1 MLLIRKLHKWF
12 GLVLG
17 LQFLIWSLSGAVMAL
32 LDHHK
37 VSGEH
42 AILPVAQLTSG
53 PVPAPLAAVQAAI
66 GAPIVGLEL
75 KPLLDRWVYQAKTAD
90 GVVLLDAGA
99 ARPFEVDAAMARALA
114 TARYAG
120 TAPIESVS
128 FVEASTHETRDMARP
143 VWRIGFADADHTAL
157 FVSRATG
164 EVLGAKTDTWRLWDI
179 AWMLHIMNYGD
190 RQSFNHPL
198 IVTVATGV
206 AWLALSGLILL
217 FRSFRGSDI
226 AWITGPSARLGR
238 RWKARERSQRPGF
251 PPALEL
257 DRRHHQPAQDPSLPS
272 QNERVQS

>member
-1 MLLIRKLHKWF
+1 MVLIRTLHKWF

-17 LQFLIWSLSGAVMAL
+17 LQFVIWALSGAVMAL

-42 AILPVAQLTSG
+42 ALLPVAQSTFG
-53 PVPAPLAAVQAAI
+53 PAPAPLAAVEATV
-66 GAPIVGLEL
+66 GAPIIRLEL
-75 KPLLDRWVYQAKTAD
+75 KPLLDRWVYQATTAD
-90 GVVLLDAGA
+90 AVRLLDAGT
-99 ARPFEVDAAMARALA
+99 ARPFEVDAAAARALA
-114 TARYAG
+114 VAGYAG
-120 TAPIESVS
+120 SAL
-128 FVEASTHETRDMARP
+128 VEGVRLVEDSTHETRDMARP
-143 VWRIGFADADHTAL
+143 VWRVSFADADHTAV

-217 FRSFRGSDI
+217 FRSFRRSDV
-226 AWITGPSARLGR
+226 AWITGPFQRFAAHRTTS
-238 RWKARERSQRPGF
+238 RSGLIPTTLAVE
-251 PPALEL
+251 P
-257 DRRHHQPAQDPSLPS
+257 DRRHPQTVQDPSSPA
-272 QNERVQS
+272 QNERVPI